1 VHLRH
6 LASHADYADC
16 VALQRE
22 VWGASFD
29 DCVPA
34 SILKVSQRI
43 GGIAAGAFDDAGQL
57 LGFVFGMTGVEG
69 GTPVHWSD
77 MLGVRAA
84 ARDLGIG
91 RRLKEFQRGEL
102 LARGV
107 TTMYWTY
114 DPLVARNAHLNFNRL
129 GVEAVEY
136 VLDMYGDP
144 TSDLHRGVGTDRLVV
159 RWNMAPDAPRPA
171 PLGPPEQ
178 LAATPTVTP
187 AARTVG
193 DLQPGVEDRV
203 IAALAAL
210 AALDGGPPV
219 VRVEVPPDVAAV
231 QARSLA
237 EAAAWRAWT
246 RPAFTEAL
254 RRGYRIAG
262 FYRDD
267 ASGRCFYV
275 LALDRLSSP

>member
-1 VHLRH
+1 MHLRH
-6 LASHADYADC
+6 LASHADYAAC

-57 LGFVFGMTGVEG
+57 LGFVFGMTGVED

-136 VLDMYGDP
+136 VRDMYGDP

-159 RWNMAPDAPRPA
+159 RWNMAPGAPRPA
-171 PLGPPEQ
+171 PLPPPEQ
-178 LAATPTVTP
+178 LAPTPTITP
-187 AARTVG
+187 AAGSVG
-193 DLQPGVEDRV
+193 GAPRPGVEARA
-203 IAALAAL
+203 I
-210 AALDGGPPV
+210 AALDGRPPV

-231 QARSLA
+231 QDRSLA

-246 RPAFTEAL
+246 RPAFTEGL

-275 LALDRLSSP
+275 LALDRSSSQ

>member
-6 LASHADYADC
+6 LASHADYAAC

-29 DCVPA
+29 DYVPA

-57 LGFVFGMTGVEG
+57 LGFVFGMTGVKG
-69 GTPVHWSD
+69 GSPVHWSD
-77 MLGVRAA
+77 MLGVRAT
-84 ARDLGIG
+84 ARDLGVG
-91 RRLKEFQRGEL
+91 RRLKEFQRREL

-136 VLDMYGDP
+136 VLDMYGEP

-159 RWNMAPDAPRPA
+159 RWNMEPGAPKPA
-171 PLGPPEQ
+171 PLPRPEVLDAAPT
-178 LAATPTVTP
+178 LAP
-187 AARTVG
+187 AAGMAG
-193 DLQPGVEDRV
+193 DAPGGTSTPRV
-203 IAALAAL
+203 AASVR
-210 AALDGGPPV
+210 AALDARPPV
-219 VRVEVPPDVAAV
+219 VRVEVPPEVAAV

-237 EAAAWRAWT
+237 EAAWWRAWT
-246 RPAFTEAL
+246 RPAFTEGL
-254 RRGYRIAG
+254 RRGYRITG

-267 ASGRCFYV
+267 AAGRCFYV
-275 LALDRLSSP
+275 LVLGQPTPA